1 MSHATALNFD
11 PKPVARAVAFPLSS
25 TAEFPPLKLVLKPVT
40 KACVSLLSSKV
51 EFLPLKPFGLWSL
64 HSHFC
69 FGTFQ
74 FHTHFHS
81 LHFLGFGFLRVKL
94 SGLVFQEWSWNSW
107 NLWWFSKHYN
117 WVRTHFDALR
127 KKVEFWSSKQS
138 KNAFGLLTHFILHIL
153 IHN

>member
-11 PKPVARAVAFPLSS
+11 LKPVARAVAFPLSS

-69 FGTFQ
+69 FAQPTVQEEIEQQSNGLRLWNDFIK
-74 FHTHFHS
+74 
-81 LHFLGFGFLRVKL
+81 LLGM
-94 SGLVFQEWSWNSW
+94 
-107 NLWWFSKHYN
+107 
-117 WVRTHFDALR
+117 
-127 KKVEFWSSKQS
+127 
-138 KNAFGLLTHFILHIL
+138 LLAM
-153 IHN
+153 